1 MWELFFRHPR
11 TAYDSGTLVL
21 TNVADPSWWWL
32 GAALVSAA
40 LLASAL
46 TGQRTRGWPPW
57 RKLLVGALQVSV
69 ALLVIG
75 LLAGPGLRLMKLES
89 GANTI
94 AVLIDRSGSMGFP
107 RGNDSASPSRL
118 ERALSQ
124 ARDELL
130 PRLEELGKVTVFS
143 FDTTARLEQDLG
155 SVAAGSANTHLVQAA
170 DTVLASFSGTPLAG
184 LVVLSDGADNDLLGA
199 LEVAGLSR
207 HGVPVHTVGYGPD
220 SLPGEVELKAV
231 NLATDAPPGS
241 KVVAHAVID
250 HDNGGEAVITVRR
263 GGTLIA
269 REQVILPADE
279 PTVRA
284 DLLLDA
290 GEVGIREL
298 TFEIESP
305 AGGSAPAG
313 DQLTANNRVERL
325 LTVSE
330 RKRRVLYLEGEP
342 RWEYKFLRR
351 AVADDDVLELVS
363 WLKTTDRKTYR
374 QGVEDAASLASGFP
388 ATRAELFSYEVVV
401 LGSLDATELGPEQH
415 QWLEAF
421 VAERGGSLLALA
433 GRHALADGRWDVQ
446 PLAAA
451 LPVNIERT
459 GTAGYQALKGRA
471 QPTRLGVD
479 SPFTQL
485 LDAEGGNGWSSL
497 PELGDLQRL
506 GALKPA
512 ASVLLEFLGEDERLP
527 LLVTQPYGLGT
538 TAVLATASTW
548 RWQMRTPPED
558 PRHKLFWRQ
567 LLRQLAESAQ
577 QQRTVALAL
586 EDGAISIRAQLRDE
600 NFQPALDLGAVATVT
615 GSDRQP
621 TTMTLTSGT
630 VPGQL
635 AGRFVPGDAG
645 VYRVDVQL
653 DGPAGESETI
663 TRFLRAGSEAREAF
677 SPTRNGGLLGRI
689 AETTGGRYFADGN
702 LSTLPELLRFGGT
715 GIKRLEI
722 LPLWNLPVLFLLLV
736 LLKLLEWSLRRRWG
750 RI

>member
-1 MWELFFRHPR
+1 MVMWEILFRHSR

-21 TNVADPSWWWL
+21 TNVAEPFWWWL
-32 GAALVSAA
+32 GSALVSIV

-46 TGQRTRGWPPW
+46 TGNRTRGWPLW
-57 RKLLVGALQVSV
+57 RKLAIGALQTSI
-69 ALLVIG
+69 ALGVIG
-75 LLAGPGLRLMKLES
+75 LLTGPGLRLMKLEA

-94 AVLIDRSGSMGFP
+94 AVLIDRSGSMGYP
-107 RGNDSASPSRL
+107 LGRDSASTSRL
-118 ERALSQ
+118 EGALTQ
-124 ARDELL
+124 TREELL
-130 PRLEELGKVTVFS
+130 PLLEELGQVTLFS
-143 FDTTARLEQDLG
+143 FDTAARLEEDLG
-155 SVAAGSANTHLVQAA
+155 NVAVGTANTHLVQATDA
-170 DTVLASFSGTPLAG
+170 VLASLSGTPLAG
-184 LVVLSDGADNDLLGA
+184 LVVLSDGADNDVLGA
-199 LEVAGLSR
+199 LEIATLTR
-207 HGVPVHTVGYGPD
+207 HGVPIHTVGYGPD
-220 SLPGEVELKAV
+220 TLPGEVELKNV
-231 NLATDAPPGS
+231 TLATDAPPGS

-250 HDNGGEAVITVRR
+250 HDSGGEAVLEVRS

-269 REQVILPADE
+269 RESITLPADE

-284 DLLLDA
+284 DLVIDA

-298 TFEIESP
+298 TFEIE
-305 AGGSAPAG
+305 APAR
-313 DQLTANNRVERL
+313 DQLMANNRVERL

-363 WLKTTDRKTYR
+363 WLKTTDRKSYR
-374 QGVEDAASLASGFP
+374 QGVEDAADLANGFP
-388 ATRAELFSYEVVV
+388 TTKAELFSYDVVI
-401 LGSLDATELGPEQH
+401 LGSLDATELNPEQH

-421 VAERGGSLLALA
+421 VSRRGGSLLALA

-451 LPVNIERT
+451 LPVELERT
-459 GTAGYQALKGRA
+459 GNASYLALEGRV

-485 LDAEGGNGWSSL
+485 VDAEGGSGWLSL
-497 PELGDLQRL
+497 PELADLQRL
-506 GALKPA
+506 GTLKPA
-512 ASVLLEFLGEDERLP
+512 ASVLLELVQDEERLP
-527 LLVTQPYGLGT
+527 LLVTQPYGLGM

-558 PRHKLFWRQ
+558 PRHRLFWRQ

-586 EDGAISIRAQLRDE
+586 EDGAVSIRAQLRDE
-600 NFQPALDLGAVATVT
+600 SYQPARDLGATATVT
-615 GSDRQP
+615 GTDRQA
-621 TTMTLTSGT
+621 TTMTLTPGR

-635 AGRFVPGDAG
+635 AGRFVPGEAG

-653 DGPAGESETI
+653 NGPGGESETI
-663 TRFLRAGSEAREAF
+663 TRFLRAGNEAREAF
-677 SPTRNGGLLGRI
+677 SATRNGALLGRI
-689 AETTGGRYFADGN
+689 AETTGGRYFADGD
-702 LSTLPELLRFGGT
+702 LSALPELLRFGGT
-715 GIKRLEI
+715 GVQRMEI
-722 LPLWNLPVLFLLLV
+722 LPLWNLPILFLLLV
-736 LLKLLEWSLRRRWG
+736 MLKLIEWTLRRHWG